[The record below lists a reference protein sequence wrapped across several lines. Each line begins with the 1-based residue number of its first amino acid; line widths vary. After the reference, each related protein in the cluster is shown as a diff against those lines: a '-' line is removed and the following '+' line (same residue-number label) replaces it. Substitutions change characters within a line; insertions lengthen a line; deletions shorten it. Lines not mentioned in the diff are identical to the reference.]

1 MGLLKASLLGKASL
15 LAKSSRKKEF
25 FTAKT
30 YGCVSFCVK
39 EDKRESRHQNGGNP
53 KEAFFMTTLF
63 VLSAAFLLAAVS
75 LLHVYWAVGGSWGA
89 LSPFLYPRTVPAPCF
104 AREKRE
110 RSQ

>member
-1 MGLLKASLLGKASL
+1 
-15 LAKSSRKKEF
+15 
-25 FTAKT
+25 
-30 YGCVSFCVK
+30 
-39 EDKRESRHQNGGNP
+39 
-53 KEAFFMTTLF
+53 MTTLF

-89 LSPFLYPRTVPAPCF
+89 LSPFLHPRTVPAPCF